1 MFETFRPPRADRRIT
16 IRLVVAIALA
26 SIATGVAAILTQ
38 PAVEADG
45 SLGQLQSVAEFSGTV
60 VGFALLAAAWGMRRG
75 YRLAYAAA
83 AVLVALAAAHGV
95 VQFRALAV
103 PLVVLS
109 TGGLLALA
117 ATSRRFTRS
126 VVLDATQVGAVLA
139 IVGVFCY
146 GTAGAYA
153 LRAQFDG
160 VETVVDAVYFTAVTA
175 STVGYGDVH
184 AATETARLFA
194 VSLVVLGPA
203 TLAATAGSLFAP
215 LLETHF
221 ERTGRRAA
229 AHLEPESGVDDSGSG
244 AGNGTARPARVVALG
259 FDATLAPVVEALAER
274 ASVAVV
280 TDEETAP
287 RLPEG
292 AAPIVGDP
300 TADRTLERAGLEACD
315 AVLVV
320 AAGIDAGETVAA
332 ARSYTDARIAVVEDR
347 ESRTEAARAGES
359 LERAGADAVVD
370 PAAVLAD
377 ATVDALLGSDGTDAQ
392 SSASAP
398 SHRG

>member
-1 MFETFRPPRADRRIT
+1 MFETLRLPRPDRRVT
-16 IRLVVAIALA
+16 VRLVVAIALA
-26 SIATGVAAILTQ
+26 SIATGVAAILTR
-38 PAVEADG
+38 PAVEAGG

-60 VGFALLAAAWGMRRG
+60 VGFALLVAAWGMRRG

-109 TGGLLALA
+109 SGGLLVLA

-203 TLAATAGSLFAP
+203 TLAATVGSLFAP

-229 AHLEPESGVDDSGSG
+229 AHLEPESGVADPGSG
-244 AGNGTARPARVVALG
+244 AGNGTARPTRVVALG

-300 TADRTLERAGLEACD
+300 TADRTLERAGLGACD

-332 ARSYTDARIAVVEDR
+332 ARSRTDARIAVVEDR
-347 ESRTEAARAGES
+347 ESRTEAAGAGES

-377 ATVDALLGSDGTDAQ
+377 ATVDALLGSDGTGAQ

>member
-1 MFETFRPPRADRRIT
+1 MFETLHPSQADRRIT
-16 IRLVVAIALA
+16 VRLVVAIALA
-26 SIATGVAAILTQ
+26 SIATGVVAILTQ

-45 SLGQLQSVAEFSGTV
+45 LLGQLQSVAEFSGTV

-83 AVLVALAAAHGV
+83 AGLVALAAAHGV

-109 TGGLLALA
+109 TVGLLVLA
-117 ATSRRFTRS
+117 ATSQRFTRS
-126 VVLDATQVGAVLA
+126 VVLDATQVGAALA

-146 GTAGAYA
+146 GTAGAYT

-229 AHLEPESGVDDSGSG
+229 AHLEPESGVDDPGG
-244 AGNGTARPARVVALG
+244 VAGNGTARPARVVALG

-292 AAPIVGDP
+292 AAPIVGNP

-320 AAGIDAGETVAA
+320 AGIDAGETVAA
-332 ARSYTDARIAVVEDR
+332 ARSRTDARIVVVEDR
-347 ESRTEAARAGES
+347 ESRTEAAGAGES

-377 ATVDALLGSDGTDAQ
+377 ATVDALLGSDGTGAQ